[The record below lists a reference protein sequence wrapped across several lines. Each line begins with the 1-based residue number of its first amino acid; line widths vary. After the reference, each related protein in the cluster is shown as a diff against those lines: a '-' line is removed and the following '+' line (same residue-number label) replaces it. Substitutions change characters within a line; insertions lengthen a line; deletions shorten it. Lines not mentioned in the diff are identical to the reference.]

1 MAPCDVD
8 RTPTGDRGERTK
20 EHATVRKVADDAAH
34 PLATARVTTPPA
46 GAVQSGARA
55 VAAGAD
61 ASATRV
67 TSAAE
72 DGQSAGE
79 APIDRGPLSRRVA
92 ATVLASRESWTRR
105 MFELATQ
112 LRRES
117 ADPVYDLSLGN
128 PSLEPPPAFGRA
140 ITGLLADE
148 RDGMHRY
155 MTNAGYLDV
164 RAFIAAR
171 EAIRYGVAFE
181 PTDVTMSVGAAGAL
195 NVLAAATLD
204 PGDEVIV
211 PAPYFSEYEHY
222 CTTVGAKL
230 VPVATGPGF
239 ALDAD
244 AIAAAIG
251 PRTRWIMLNSPNNPT
266 GAIYGD
272 AELDALAE
280 VLRTVGADRPRPI
293 LVVEDAPYRDLVY
306 GGGDV
311 PSMMPRYRHAI
322 LVTSHSKDLGLAGE
336 RIGYLAVSP
345 TLAGRDLLVRA
356 LSYCTRVL
364 GFVNAPA
371 LMQRVLPILLDDPDA
386 RVDVSVYARNCRK
399 MAAALRR
406 LGFELAEPRAGFFL
420 FPRLPAAL
428 RDAAGGDLALTE
440 RLVDERTV
448 VVPGSAFGAPG
459 HLRLSLAVDE
469 SVVDGAIAAFGRVCS
484 GAGT

>member
-1 MAPCDVD
+1 M
-8 RTPTGDRGERTK
+8 
-20 EHATVRKVADDAAH
+20 RKVVDDAA
-34 PLATARVTTPPA
+34 
-46 GAVQSGARA
+46 G
-55 VAAGAD
+55 D
-61 ASATRV
+61 
-67 TSAAE
+67 
-72 DGQSAGE
+72 
-79 APIDRGPLSRRVA
+79 APIERGPLSRRVA
-92 ATVLASRESWTRR
+92 TTILAARESWTRR
-105 MFELATQ
+105 MFELASQ

-128 PSLEPPPAFGRA
+128 PSLEPPPAFARA
-140 ITGLLADE
+140 IAELLDGE

-171 EAIRYGVAFE
+171 EASRYGVPFE

-204 PGDEVIV
+204 PGDEVVV

-222 CTTVGAKL
+222 CATVGATL
-230 VPVATGPGF
+230 VPVPAGPDF
-239 ALDAD
+239 SLDTH

-251 PRTRWIMLNSPNNPT
+251 PRTRWVLLNSPNNPT

-280 VLRTVGADRPRPI
+280 LLRTRGADRPRPI

-306 GGGDV
+306 DGNEV
-311 PSMMPRYRHAI
+311 PSMMSRHRHAI

-336 RIGYLAVSP
+336 RIGYLAIAP
-345 TLAGRDLLVRA
+345 TLDGRDLLTRA
-356 LSYCTRVL
+356 LAYCTRVL

-371 LMQRVLPILLDDPDA
+371 LMQRVLPILLADPDA

-399 MAAALRR
+399 MAVGLRR
-406 LGFELAEPRAGFFL
+406 LGFELADPRAGFFL
-420 FPRLPAAL
+420 FPKLPDAL
-428 RDAAGGDLALTE
+428 RDATGGDVALTE
-440 RLVDERTV
+440 RLVEHRTV

-459 HLRLSLAVDE
+459 YLRLSLAVDE
-469 SVVDGAIAAFGRVCS
+469 AVVEGALAAFARVCATK
-484 GAGT
+484 AG